1 MKLALPLLI
10 AVLPL
15 AAAMYAGTPV
25 VELNPSNF
33 QSKVKSGGVWMVEFY
48 APW

>member
-1 MKLALPLLI
+1 MRVALPLLV
-10 AVLPL
+10 ALLPL
-15 AAAMYAGTPV
+15 ASAFYAGTPV
-25 VELNPSNF
+25 VELTASNF